1 MKRLLTILLT
11 CLLVLPALAQ
21 GEGVKKVAILEVVDR
36 EGTVSYGVKLQLR
49 SSLTAAITQ
58 TPGYEAYD
66 RVDMAAIFGEHD
78 FQRTGVV
85 NDEQIKKLGEM
96 SGCDYVLITEVA
108 KIDDTNL
115 VLVAKVVNVTT
126 ARVESSADNMI
137 ASNSTGIRKGGQQ
150 LATTLFTPVKQETIR
165 VEKTA
170 AERNTDIPVVG
181 HAKNTTQSATNLGP
195 RSKQTRLMVEGG
207 VNLGGMANAEELDF
221 LPFTLSVSWGWQL
234 SPRWFVG
241 LFVCGGGMF
250 LNYYYDSGYLSD
262 SDTYGYFDHLEAEVV
277 YGVTAKTY
285 LSGKKKSVYLGAKLG
300 LDVDFEAVLGIELGY
315 DLGNWSLGASL
326 FGDVFSADTCFVGP
340 VVCYNF

>member
-195 RSKQTRLMVEGG
+195 RSKNTRLMVEGG
-207 VNLGGMANAEELDF
+207 VNLGGMASADEINL

-250 LNYYYDSGYLSD
+250 LDA
-262 SDTYGYFDHLEAEVV
+262 YGYDYTTHLDADFV

-300 LDVDFEAVLGIELGY
+300 LDADFEAVFGIELGY
-315 DLGNWSLGASL
+315 DLGNWSLGAFL
-326 FGDVFSADTCFVGP
+326 FGDVGAMDTCFMGP

>member
-165 VEKTA
+165 VEKMA

-195 RSKQTRLMVEGG
+195 RSKKTRLMVEGG
-207 VNLGGMANAEELDF
+207 FSLFGVSYAEKCDF
-221 LPFTLSVSWGWQL
+221 LPVTLSVSWGWQL

-241 LFVCGGGMF
+241 LFVCGGGMHC
-250 LNYYYDSGYLSD
+250 YYDYNDNMS
-262 SDTYGYFDHLEAEVV
+262 HLDADFV

-300 LDVDFEAVLGIELGY
+300 LDVDYAPVLGIELGY

-326 FGDVFSADTCFVGP
+326 FGAVYSEGTCFVGP